1 MRYRLVET
9 IVPLAAS
16 ADQLVDYVHA
26 SGSDIDEA
34 VMDFVDWTY
43 QSVPGLISAGVLPA
57 DLAPALRLVRDQAL
71 AAARSAPEEECVT
84 AVLRPEWS
92 TLRTTASAVLDRF
105 RALGVPVPSM
115 ASGLL
120 GDLTTVPLSER
131 RLGDRAL
138 ALGPPLAA
146 ALRCSCR
153 AGATNPADD
162 GPRPCPGSA
171 AKACLATRQRSRPGT
186 RPRQA

>member
-1 MRYRLVET
+1 
-9 IVPLAAS
+9 
-16 ADQLVDYVHA
+16 
-26 SGSDIDEA
+26 
-34 VMDFVDWTY
+34 MDFVDWTY

-71 AAARSAPEEECVT
+71 AATRSAPEEECVT

-105 RALGVPVPSM
+105 RALSVPVPSM

-120 GDLTTVPLSER
+120 GDLTTVPLCER

-146 ALRCSCR
+146 RGTPTLAALVRQI
-153 AGATNPADD
+153 
-162 GPRPCPGSA
+162 RPTMGRGPGSA

-186 RPRQA
+186 RQRQA